1 MNHSSRSL
9 DNPINWS
16 FPIGRLFGIAIRLH
30 LFFVFGA
37 LWIIFQSVPSADSG
51 MPLYRGLLYGG
62 GTAAMLFAIVLLHE
76 FGHCFG
82 ARYVGGTADEI
93 LLWPLGGLASVAPP
107 HTPSANLVTVVAG
120 PMVNVLFCAVSSFA
134 LVLWVG
140 AAGAVPWNPFHPF
153 SPVSAAVAFSEGQR
167 WLLYFFGLN
176 YLLLLFNLMPVYPFD
191 GGRIFQCLLW
201 PRKGYRDATM
211 IASGVGMVG
220 AIVLGLIG
228 LLGGQYLLLGVAV
241 FGYMTCYQQR
251 QMLKMGAFELD
262 SEFGYDFS
270 QGYQSLERSSERTP
284 RPSYW
289 ARRRA
294 AKALA
299 RERRERERIEALQQ
313 RVDAILVKVHDHGLD
328 SLTPQERGILEEA
341 SQRQQTGDQPRT

>member
-1 MNHSSRSL
+1 MDQSPRSL

-37 LWIIFQSVPSADSG
+37 LWIVVQSLPAADSG
-51 MPLYRGLLYGG
+51 MSLSRGLLYGG

-120 PMVNVLFCAVSSFA
+120 PMVNVVFCAVSSFA
-134 LVLWVG
+134 LVLWFG
-140 AAGAVPWNPFHPF
+140 TAGAVPWNPLHPF
-153 SPVSAAVAFSEGQR
+153 TPVGAVGFPSEGQQ
-167 WLLYFFGLN
+167 WLLFFFGLN
-176 YLLLLFNLMPVYPFD
+176 YMLLLFNLMPVYPFD

-201 PRKGYRDATM
+201 PRKGFRNATM
-211 IASGVGMVG
+211 LASGVGMVG

-241 FGYMTCYQQR
+241 FGYLTCYQQR
-251 QMLKMGAFELD
+251 QMLKMGAFE
-262 SEFGYDFS
+262 SENEFGYDFS
-270 QGYQSLERSSERTP
+270 KGYQSLERGSERAP

-289 ARRRA
+289 DRRRA

-299 RERRERERIEALQQ
+299 REKRERQ
-313 RVDAILVKVHDHGLD
+313 RLESLHQHVDAILAKVHDHGLD
-328 SLTPQERGILEEA
+328 SLTPQERGILDEA
-341 SQRQQTGDQPRT
+341 SHRQQADDQRRP